1 MKSYSENKEILAE
14 STDYQAELNEIFN
27 EALKDIDSELIETLD
42 FVSKLTFDE
51 TQMFQITNSQ
61 SGTIK
66 ENNIYAE

>member
-1 MKSYSENKEILAE
+1 MKSNSENKEILAE